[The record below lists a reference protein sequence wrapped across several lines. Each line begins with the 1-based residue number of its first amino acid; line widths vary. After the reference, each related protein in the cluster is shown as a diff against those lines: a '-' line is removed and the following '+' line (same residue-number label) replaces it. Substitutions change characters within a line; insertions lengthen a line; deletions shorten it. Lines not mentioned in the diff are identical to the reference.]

1 VRGDPA
7 TLGNGVEI
15 INDVP
20 QTGSAGHALSANQT
34 RVSVDITLESQ
45 DDCVQFIAFI
55 DEAGTT
61 GKSLSVDGFEIVDVD
76 RSDYPLVVGGD
87 SLSVIASA
95 NARYNRNQNFERSV
109 SFDSVIAI
117 TPFNYR
123 SQYIHDEYVTGVL
136 GSRNPTFWFDQND
149 LSDMGYL
156 NFSIGDLSL
165 TYEEG
170 IESQSIQANISSPQ
184 SVEIVTSTLS
194 ITTFNYAST
203 DGVNDEMVINFST
216 PIDIS
221 SVSVDHRGHES
232 SGPFT
237 SGPLGI
243 SFNSGSIAEGGFG
256 VGSLGSG
263 SYSNSNAWVTTEV
276 VQTITTL
283 NSITVGFADT
293 GSPTYISRDYS
304 NLVVKDTLGNIIV
317 NLPLNEQATGSLD
330 GVTAIDSSGN
340 SYDGTYTGCT
350 GGSYTP

>member
-1 VRGDPA
+1 
-7 TLGNGVEI
+7 
-15 INDVP
+15 
-20 QTGSAGHALSANQT
+20 
-34 RVSVDITLESQ
+34 
-45 DDCVQFIAFI
+45 
-55 DEAGTT
+55 
-61 GKSLSVDGFEIVDVD
+61 
-76 RSDYPLVVGGD
+76 
-87 SLSVIASA
+87 
-95 NARYNRNQNFERSV
+95 
-109 SFDSVIAI
+109 
-117 TPFNYR
+117 
-123 SQYIHDEYVTGVL
+123 
-136 GSRNPTFWFDQND
+136 
-149 LSDMGYL
+149 MGYI
-156 NFSIGDLSL
+156 NFTIADLSL

-170 IESQSIQANISSPQ
+170 IKSQSTQANISSPQ
-184 SVEIVTSTLS
+184 RVEIVTSTLS

-243 SFNSGSIAEGGFG
+243 SFNSGSIAEGGFA

-283 NSITVGFADT
+283 NSITVGFDFTSTA
-293 GSPTYISRDYS
+293 PIARDYS

-317 NLPLNEQATGSLD
+317 NLPLNEQATGSLN

-340 SYDGTYTGCT
+340 NYDGTYTGCT